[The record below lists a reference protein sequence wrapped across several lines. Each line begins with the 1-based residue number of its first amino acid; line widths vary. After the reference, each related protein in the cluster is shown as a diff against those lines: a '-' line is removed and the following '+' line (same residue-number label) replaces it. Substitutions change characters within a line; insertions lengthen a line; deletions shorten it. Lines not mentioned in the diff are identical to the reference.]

1 MKYNISN
8 KSINVIVNELGEEY
22 KDLLIERLLDETK
35 SVDADQINPSDLI
48 RLDVEAKANL
58 RFNSKKRRYIKMYTI
73 TSLVGVIYA
82 LFGLML
88 FLWKE
93 LQYTI
98 RNDSITLISILL
110 IFLGLFVS
118 ILSIFMKYL
127 YRYSSNQ
134 YREKR
139 NTISKYEI
147 INKWKEIEALIYQ
160 LNPENDQLSL
170 KSMINNLVQAKIV
183 SKEDDQ
189 VILQLLQT
197 RNQVLH
203 SKSSDDMFS
212 QGELRDLLNKSNK
225 IIIKLNKLI

>member
-1 MKYNISN
+1 MKYHISN
-8 KSINVIVNELGEEY
+8 KSINVIVSELGEEY
-22 KDLLIERLLDETK
+22 KDLLIERLLDETN

-48 RLDVEAKANL
+48 RLDVETKANL
-58 RFNSKKRRYIKMYTI
+58 RFNSKKRRYNKMYTI
-73 TSLVGVIYA
+73 TSFVGAIYA
-82 LFGLML
+82 LFGMML

-98 RNDSITLISILL
+98 KYDSITLIAILL
-110 IFLGLFVS
+110 IFLGLCVS
-118 ILSIFMKYL
+118 ILSVFMKYL
-127 YRYSSNQ
+127 YKYSSNQ

-170 KSMINNLVQAKIV
+170 KTMINNLVQAKIV
-183 SKEDDQ
+183 SKEDEH
-189 VILQLLQT
+189 VILELLQI

-203 SKSSDDMFS
+203 SKSCDDIFLQS
-212 QGELRDLLNKSNK
+212 ELRDLLNKSNK
-225 IIIKLNKLI
+225 IINKLNKLI